1 MRKLQVLFGL
11 AIIGLLSTSAFA
23 APVQFTRSL
32 VQEVPNAVVL
42 TYDPADGHLSVGG
55 NGLNISTL
63 EMTSAGAKFIP
74 GGIPAGTISPPFD
87 VATAAKIFKLST
99 GGFPSLDLGLAYPGC
114 TAKDAILADLLLD
127 GWKRPSVKPPDRTG
141 GTSARRRYTLVADH
155 KMFER
160 VKKLIALQSATR
172 NISAPGTSVG
182 RSVRA
187 GARG

>member
-99 GGFPSLDLGLAYPGC
+99 GGFPSLDLGLAYPG
-114 TAKDAILADLLLD
+114 AMSGDDLIADLKVDGSKLPSGNLAQGGGCGPYLYVVPEPSSLALIFCGLL
-127 GWKRPSVKPPDRTG
+127 GMLKI
-141 GTSARRRYTLVADH
+141 RR
-155 KMFER
+155 K
-160 VKKLIALQSATR
+160 
-172 NISAPGTSVG
+172 
-182 RSVRA
+182 
-187 GARG
+187 